1 MRVRV
6 FEFQENFSLNGSSQK
21 KNDPI
26 TITESLFSDNKEKV
40 TVTIE
45 AIHALTTGNYNT
57 YTAKELMGSAEKNTG
72 VHSWTYPYNKP
83 VLTHHNTRSGEPI
96 GRVIKA
102 EYREI
107 STAGP
112 PAIVLTA
119 EITDKDAVEKIKDGR
134 YHTVSVGGRAEHA
147 HCSICNTDWMTD
159 GWCEH
164 WPGEKYDGK
173 TATLILKDITF
184 LEVSFVN
191 TPADSYARI
200 IDSKDDNQN
209 GSVPSYEARNGRVI
223 KEGQQGGKKMDVD
236 VKDLQEQLENLKEK
250 NKTKENMVKLLEEKL
265 EKVEKERDSA
275 FAERDSI
282 VEENKSLKLELEKLK
297 DELEQLA
304 QENAGLRA
312 EQHKILAEKVVNK
325 KIELGKLDKEEFE
338 EALESHIKRTEESLK
353 DSLADLEEEAKRLEE
368 KADEGDDVT
377 VPGDPLQKEGL
388 HNSNDDSKVITVNTV
403 EGDNDGGINLDDISK
418 ALKSLI

>member
-6 FEFQENFSLNGSSQK
+6 FEFQENFSLNDSSQK

-134 YHTVSVGGRAEHA
+134 YHTVSVGGRTEHA

-282 VEENKSLKLELEKLK
+282 VKENKSLKLELEKLK

-353 DSLADLEEEAKRLEE
+353 DSLADLKEEAKRLEE

-377 VPGDPLQKEGL
+377 VPSDPLQKEGL

-403 EGDNDGGINLDDISK
+403 EGDNDGDINLDDISK